1 MVYQQLTSHS
11 LRKGSSTRVKKK
23 PRAKTPKPISC
34 TRKIHR
40 KKSSCAPC
48 PEPSALLIQAAQVTG
63 LEMGDSSP
71 SLSREVVRSLCSAIR
86 HLSEHA
92 LDVEGLY
99 RISGLSTDVDAL
111 TSVLSTGEVTNSDLQ
126 AASPHSIAGAVKAVL
141 RNHAPIIPYRL
152 WARFNAPGADVGLLR
167 AKLPALNKAL
177 LATVLEHA
185 SEIVDRSA
193 SNKMGVDALARTLGS
208 NISRSSEIDGV
219 AEMLLSHK
227 LFAALLTSWRSASA
241 QSPPKSDA
249 PKVDSP
255 VLTAPLLPARLS
267 SAQAMTL
274 IQHTEPAAALLSG
287 ELAAPSLTID
297 TAAAPLAAPVVA
309 AAAAAVPVA
318 AAVPSPK
325 AGGSRA
331 QPVSVGDRVRAPLIP
346 ADRSNSSRH
355 AEGTVTR
362 MRLDGSCDVVF
373 NSGAIA
379 LGVPRESVLILQS
392 AAAAAAGGKSQS
404 PKSKSPRLGS
414 TLRDVV
420 HKLSDPVG
428 LLFNSTTA
436 DSTTVNA
443 TSQPGL
449 PRSSSPSRLAAT
461 VSLTSAFAKAQPPTD
476 LSTTLSSSTRLSR
489 PLSLPHSRSKETTA
503 AATAEE
509 QSAGRAKAV
518 SLSPSSRLSLPSPRS
533 TAHAHNANS
542 SSTGSTT
549 VSSVLSKL
557 QAAATSP
564 RSALRQTAQLHGGS
578 EEPHSS
584 TGGYTSTAYA
594 TSSGT
599 VDAMTAVVRQTL
611 LDRAAQQ
618 TLHYSTVKYKSAYA
632 AAANSGDVPAVESD
646 YYDADFAATGLSRSP
661 SRSPA
666 RSAATGAAATGTTV
680 AAAAATATSGFADG
694 SKSLPHSGGAS
705 GSKRSPTAVAR
716 ATATGTTAS
725 SKPDFMRVSAAD
737 DQYISAVA
745 AAGKSS
751 ESGSTAAAGI
761 LAQAQASMAAE
772 RVQLHRQIYSLQA
785 DVSAEAAARAVSESA
800 LAAVQAQAA
809 AAAALAQQQQH
820 ELQRKLAAAEAQLA
834 AVTRRN
840 ERSDAVDRETQSVL
854 LVQDRLIKSLQAE
867 VDITNRAKE
876 SAVQEANKLLYTQHY
891 SHTAASIVDVD
902 SAILWRERALRYE
915 EQLSRL
921 GITLAPHI
929 TTAAAASSSSGTGSS
944 SAVKATNTL
953 TSADFSASRKAT
965 AAAAAAA
972 AVGGSVT
979 KQHSSSAAHR
989 DVVVASLACFE
1000 HSMLVQQGVSQRLE
1014 QQLSRAKQAL
1024 AAAQAAAA
1032 AAQTSGGTVHSSSS
1046 TTSAAAATDT
1056 VLGAATDAVLEETV
1070 VQPDTTAATAAA
1082 SETAS
1087 ARVQATLIAN
1097 ATAQAQ
1103 RKAALQQRTGGSPH
1117 AITDTGNSSSSS
1129 AGPRCEFSTAYASAA
1144 HSFKTPNK
1152 AQLQRHQPHG
1162 SSGSGTAGA

>member
-287 ELAAPSLTID
+287 ERAAPSLTID
-297 TAAAPLAAPVVA
+297 TAAAATAPVAAPT
-309 AAAAAVPVA
+309 AAAAVT
-318 AAVPSPK
+318 SPK

-392 AAAAAAGGKSQS
+392 AAAGAGSKSQS

-428 LLFNSTTA
+428 LLFNSTAAT
-436 DSTTVNA
+436 DTTT
-443 TSQPGL
+443 TSQPGS

-461 VSLTSAFAKAQPPTD
+461 VSLASAVAKAQPPTD
-476 LSTTLSSSTRLSR
+476 LTTLSSSTRLSR

-503 AATAEE
+503 TAAE
-509 QSAGRAKAV
+509 QQTAGRANAG

-533 TAHAHNANS
+533 TAHAHAANS
-542 SSTGSTT
+542 SGTGSTT

-564 RSALRQTAQLHGGS
+564 RSALRQTAQLNGGC

-632 AAANSGDVPAVESD
+632 AAASSSGDVPAVESD
-646 YYDADFAATGLSRSP
+646 YHDADFAATGLSRSP
-661 SRSPA
+661 SRSPE
-666 RSAATGAAATGTTV
+666 RSAAAGI
-680 AAAAATATSGFADG
+680 TATTTTSGSAAGSTAG
-694 SKSLPHSGGAS
+694 SKSLPHDSGAS

-716 ATATGTTAS
+716 ASATGTTAS
-725 SKPDFMRVSAAD
+725 SKPDFMRVSAVD
-737 DQYISAVA
+737 DQYISSVA
-745 AAGKSS
+745 AAENSS
-751 ESGSTAAAGI
+751 ESGSTAAAGM

-800 LAAVQAQAA
+800 LTAVQAQAA

-820 ELQRKLAAAEAQLA
+820 ELQRKLAAAEAQLT

-854 LVQDRLIKSLQAE
+854 LVQDRLIKSLQVSPNTDVFSVYTA
-867 VDITNRAKE
+867 T
-876 SAVQEANKLLYTQHY
+876 LLYGMTH
-891 SHTAASIVDVD
+891 H
-902 SAILWRERALRYE
+902 
-915 EQLSRL
+915 
-921 GITLAPHI
+921 
-929 TTAAAASSSSGTGSS
+929 
-944 SAVKATNTL
+944 
-953 TSADFSASRKAT
+953 
-965 AAAAAAA
+965 
-972 AVGGSVT
+972 
-979 KQHSSSAAHR
+979 
-989 DVVVASLACFE
+989 
-1000 HSMLVQQGVSQRLE
+1000 
-1014 QQLSRAKQAL
+1014 
-1024 AAAQAAAA
+1024 
-1032 AAQTSGGTVHSSSS
+1032 
-1046 TTSAAAATDT
+1046 
-1056 VLGAATDAVLEETV
+1056 
-1070 VQPDTTAATAAA
+1070 
-1082 SETAS
+1082 
-1087 ARVQATLIAN
+1087 
-1097 ATAQAQ
+1097 
-1103 RKAALQQRTGGSPH
+1103 AAL
-1117 AITDTGNSSSSS
+1117 
-1129 AGPRCEFSTAYASAA
+1129 
-1144 HSFKTPNK
+1144 
-1152 AQLQRHQPHG
+1152 
-1162 SSGSGTAGA
+1162 